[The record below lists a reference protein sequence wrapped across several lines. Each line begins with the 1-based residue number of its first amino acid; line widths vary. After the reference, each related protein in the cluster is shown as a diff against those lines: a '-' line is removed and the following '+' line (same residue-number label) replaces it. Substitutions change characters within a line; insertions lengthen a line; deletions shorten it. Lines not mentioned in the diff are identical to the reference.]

1 MIERNGCKKDTRKSN
16 ESSNDNPLS
25 GFLNVHNYGVYDANI
40 FQLEISK
47 TAITIII
54 LHLVNFLLTQKVCSG
69 DVHFRYIKVLIYLA
83 YKTLLGKK
91 WALIVLTIYYALRS
105 SNIRTDHFTF
115 YTKSGL
121 NIELGIGGTAS
132 INLLTLIFFILLLTE
147 LTRSETDT
155 TLDR

>member
-69 DVHFRYIKVLIYLA
+69 DVHFRYIKVLI
-83 YKTLLGKK
+83 
-91 WALIVLTIYYALRS
+91 VLTIYYALRS
-105 SNIRTDHFTF
+105 INIRTDHFTF

-147 LTRSETDT
+147 LTRGETDT